1 MPFAVLS
8 TVVYVLLTVLA
19 LINVFSPCCAD
30 EAIVIGKTELDVR
43 MRFQGKDLVLSF
55 APTHGDAMYMAR
67 KFCHQR
73 MAEVDGDIVKECIRK
88 VGDFLIQEVEKHQ
101 QREAIQQKAKT
112 NFEQSIDPGE
122 LSAEADVPTHTGF
135 SLDEHR
141 KFASPTRSTE
151 ISQYYQTLGR
161 GKLKITL
168 DILGKRYFA
177 EYDTTKDTP
186 IIAARRFCN
195 IHIKELGISKETF
208 DSCSLPVEKHFRTI
222 ERDFQ
227 TKDHLESNK
236 YSNDDILTLDQIDVD
251 PTLKFSGLQ
260 KFAQNRK
267 FVKESSTNNNE
278 DVKSLSDQMEVAES
292 LIKVYIAPCQEWL
305 KLSNLFLNR

>member
-1 MPFAVLS
+1 MSFTVWS

-19 LINVFSPCCAD
+19 FINFSTCCGD
-30 EAIVIGKTELDVR
+30 EAIVIGKTEIDVR
-43 MRFQGKDLVLSF
+43 LRFQGKDLVLSF

-73 MAEVDGDIVKECIRK
+73 IAEVDGDIVKECIRK
-88 VGDFLIQEVEKHQ
+88 VGDFLIQEEEKHQ
-101 QREAIQQKAKT
+101 QREATQQKAKT

-135 SLDEHR
+135 SLDEHH
-141 KFASPTRSTE
+141 KFASSPKHTTE
-151 ISQYYQTLGR
+151 ISQYYQIHGG

-177 EYDTTKDTP
+177 DYDTTKETP

-195 IHIKELGISKETF
+195 IHSNELGIRKETF
-208 DSCSLPVEKHFRTI
+208 DSCALPVEKHLRTI

-236 YSNDDILTLDQIDVD
+236 YSHDDLFTKETLDQIDVD
-251 PTLKFSGLQ
+251 PTLKISGLQ
-260 KFAQNRK
+260 KFAHNRK
-267 FVKESSTNNNE
+267 FVKESSTNNENA
-278 DVKSLSDQMEVAES
+278 KNLSEEIEVAES
-292 LIKVYIAPCQEWL
+292 LIKVYIA
-305 KLSNLFLNR
+305 